1 MAVTIDDIAKKAG
14 VSSTTISRVLN
25 NSSYVKEETREKVL
39 KIIAEMNYVPSA
51 IARSL
56 SKRETSTIGIVVP
69 DITNSYFGEIIKGIS
84 RIAEEVDLN
93 IILFNT
99 NNNIKSELKALE
111 EIKKHRLKGVIMT
124 PGFGDTKFR
133 DEFIEAIRSVNIP
146 IVLVSADLNY
156 ITLSGVFVD
165 DVEGGYLA
173 TKALIENGHSKVGI
187 ITGIMSSSSALNRLT
202 GYKRALEENNISID
216 YSYIKEGKFKLEE
229 AYRLTKD
236 FLEMADSPTAI
247 IACSNRMT
255 LGAIKALMEQ
265 KIKIPNDI
273 ALIGFNRIELMDIVG
288 INISYIEDSPMEL
301 GEASINLLLNIFKSK
316 DGNYEIKRI
325 NIPPKLI
332 LRGSEIKFIES
343 KI

>member
-14 VSSTTISRVLN
+14 VSSATISRVLN

-39 KIIAEMNYVPSA
+39 KIIEEMNYVPSA

-84 RIAEEVDLN
+84 KIAEEAELN

-99 NNNIKSELKALE
+99 NNNVKSELKALE

-124 PGFGDTKFR
+124 PGFGDTKFQY
-133 DEFIEAIRSVNIP
+133 EFIEAIKSINIP

-165 DVEGGYLA
+165 DILGGYLA
-173 TKALIENGHSKVGI
+173 TKSLIENGHNEIGI
-187 ITGIMSSSSALNRLT
+187 ITGMMSSSSAVNRLS
-202 GYKRALEENNISID
+202 GYKRALKENNISIN
-216 YSYIKEGKFKLEE
+216 YEYIKEGKFKLEE
-229 AYRLTKD
+229 AYELTND
-236 FLEMADSPTAI
+236 FLRMENPPTAI

-255 LGAIKALMEQ
+255 LGVIKALIQQ
-265 KIKIPNDI
+265 KINVPNDI
-273 ALIGFNRIELMDIVG
+273 AIIGFNRVELMDIVG
-288 INISYIEDSPMEL
+288 INLSYIEDSPIAL
-301 GEASINLLLNIFKSK
+301 GESSIRLLLDIFKSK
-316 DGNYEIKRI
+316 DGEYEIKRI
-325 NIPPKLI
+325 NIPPRLI
-332 LRGSEIKFIES
+332 LRGSEK
-343 KI
+343 KL

>member
-14 VSSTTISRVLN
+14 VSSATISRVLN

-39 KIIAEMNYVPSA
+39 KIIEEMNYVPSA

-84 RIAEEVDLN
+84 KIAEEAELN

-99 NNNIKSELKALE
+99 NNNVKSELKALE

-124 PGFGDTKFR
+124 PGFGDTKFQY
-133 DEFIEAIRSVNIP
+133 EFIEAIKSINIP

-165 DVEGGYLA
+165 DILGGYLA
-173 TKALIENGHSKVGI
+173 TKSLIENGHNKIGI
-187 ITGIMSSSSALNRLT
+187 ITGIMSSSSAVNRLS
-202 GYKRALEENNISID
+202 GYKRALKENSISIN
-216 YSYIKEGKFKLEE
+216 YEYIKEGKFKLEE
-229 AYRLTKD
+229 AYKLTND
-236 FLEMADSPTAI
+236 FLRMENPPTAI

-255 LGAIKALMEQ
+255 LGVIKALIQQ
-265 KIKIPNDI
+265 KINVPNDI
-273 ALIGFNRIELMDIVG
+273 AIIGFNRVELMDIVG
-288 INISYIEDSPMEL
+288 INLSYIEDSPIAL
-301 GEASINLLLNIFKSK
+301 GESSIRLLLDIFKSK
-316 DGNYEIKRI
+316 DGEYEIKRI

-332 LRGSEIKFIES
+332 LRGSEK
-343 KI
+343 KL

>member
-14 VSSTTISRVLN
+14 VSSATISRVLN
-25 NSSYVKEETREKVL
+25 NSSYVKEETREKIL
-39 KIIAEMNYVPSA
+39 KIIEEMNYVPSA

-84 RIAEEVDLN
+84 KIAEEADLN

-99 NNNIKSELKALE
+99 NNNVKSELKALE

-124 PGFGDTKFR
+124 PGFGDTKFQY
-133 DEFIEAIRSVNIP
+133 EFIEAIKSINIP

-165 DVEGGYLA
+165 DILGGYLA
-173 TKALIENGHSKVGI
+173 TKSLIENGHNEIGI
-187 ITGIMSSSSALNRLT
+187 ITGMMSSSSAVNRLS
-202 GYKRALEENNISID
+202 GYKRALKENNISIN
-216 YSYIKEGKFKLEE
+216 YEYIKEGKFKLEE
-229 AYRLTKD
+229 AYKLTKD
-236 FLEMADSPTAI
+236 FLRMENPPTAI

-255 LGAIKALMEQ
+255 LGVIKALIQQ
-265 KIKIPNDI
+265 KINIPNDI
-273 ALIGFNRIELMDIVG
+273 SIIGFNRVELMDIVG
-288 INISYIEDSPMEL
+288 INLSYIEDSPIAL
-301 GEASINLLLNIFKSK
+301 GESSIRLLLDIFNSK
-316 DGNYEIKRI
+316 EEEYEIKRI
-325 NIPPKLI
+325 NIPPRLI
-332 LRGSEIKFIES
+332 LKGSEK

>member
-14 VSSTTISRVLN
+14 VSSATISRVLN

-39 KIIAEMNYVPSA
+39 KIIEEMNYVPSA

-84 RIAEEVDLN
+84 KIAEEAELN

-99 NNNIKSELKALE
+99 NNNVKSELKALE

-124 PGFGDTKFR
+124 PGFGDTKFQY
-133 DEFIEAIRSVNIP
+133 EFIEAIKSINIP

-165 DVEGGYLA
+165 DILGGYLA
-173 TKALIENGHSKVGI
+173 TKSLIENGHNEIGI
-187 ITGIMSSSSALNRLT
+187 ITGMMSSSSAVNRLS
-202 GYKRALEENNISID
+202 GYKRALKENNISIN
-216 YSYIKEGKFKLEE
+216 YEYIKEGKFKLEE
-229 AYRLTKD
+229 AYKLTKD
-236 FLEMADSPTAI
+236 FLRMENPPTAI

-255 LGAIKALMEQ
+255 LGVIKALIQQ
-265 KIKIPNDI
+265 KINIPNDI
-273 ALIGFNRIELMDIVG
+273 SIIGFNRVELMDIVG
-288 INISYIEDSPMEL
+288 INLSYIEDSPIAL
-301 GEASINLLLNIFKSK
+301 GESSIRLLLDIFNSK
-316 DGNYEIKRI
+316 EEEYEIKRI
-325 NIPPKLI
+325 NIPPRLI
-332 LRGSEIKFIES
+332 LKGSEK

>member
-14 VSSTTISRVLN
+14 VSSATISRVLN

-39 KIIAEMNYVPSA
+39 KIIEEMNYVPSA

-84 RIAEEVDLN
+84 KIAEEADLN

-99 NNNIKSELKALE
+99 NNNVKSELKALE

-124 PGFGDTKFR
+124 PGFGDTKFQH
-133 DEFIEAIRSVNIP
+133 EFIEAIKSINIP

-156 ITLSGVFVD
+156 INLSGVFVD
-165 DVEGGYLA
+165 DILGGYLA
-173 TKALIENGHSKVGI
+173 TKTLLENGHNKIGI
-187 ITGIMSSSSALNRLT
+187 ITGIMSSSSAVNRLS
-202 GYKRALEENNISID
+202 GYKRALKENNISIN
-216 YSYIKEGKFKLEE
+216 YEYIKEGKFKLEE
-229 AYRLTKD
+229 AYKLTKD
-236 FLEMADSPTAI
+236 FLRMENPPTAI

-255 LGAIKALMEQ
+255 LGVIKALIQQ
-265 KIKIPNDI
+265 KINIPNDI
-273 ALIGFNRIELMDIVG
+273 SIIGFNRVELMDIVG
-288 INISYIEDSPMEL
+288 INLSYIEDSPIAL
-301 GEASINLLLNIFKSK
+301 GESSIRLLLDIFNSK
-316 DGNYEIKRI
+316 EEEYEIKRI
-325 NIPPKLI
+325 NIPPRLI
-332 LRGSEIKFIES
+332 LKGSEK